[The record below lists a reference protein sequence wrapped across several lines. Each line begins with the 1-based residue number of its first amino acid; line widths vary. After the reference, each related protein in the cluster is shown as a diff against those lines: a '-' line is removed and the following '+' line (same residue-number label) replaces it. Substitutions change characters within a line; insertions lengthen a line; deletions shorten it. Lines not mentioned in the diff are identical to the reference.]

1 MSEPGAIMIFCRS
14 IQLKSQG
21 SIWLCSFETLNAEFQ
36 INIPCF
42 VEEEKENGP
51 PPHKRQKVD
60 DDLVTLTEH
69 RQSIGDDES
78 RITPATSEKFDVSI
92 FHEEVGHSSNI

>member
-1 MSEPGAIMIFCRS
+1 M
-14 IQLKSQG
+14 L
-21 SIWLCSFETLNAEFQ
+21 AEFQ
-36 INIPCF
+36 LIFPCF
-42 VEEEKENGP
+42 VAEEKDNGP
-51 PPHKRQKVD
+51 FHKRQKGD

-69 RQSIGDDES
+69 RQSIGHGDDES

>member
-1 MSEPGAIMIFCRS
+1 M
-14 IQLKSQG
+14 G
-21 SIWLCSFETLNAEFQ
+21 SVWSYCFEMLAEFQ
-36 INIPCF
+36 LNFPCF

-51 PPHKRQKVD
+51 PPHKRLKVD
-60 DDLVTLTEH
+60 DDLVVFTEQ
-69 RQSIGDDES
+69 RQSIGHGDDES